1 MPTLKTIKETLE
13 MEDFDPSVKEMTIRQ
28 IQSSDVILKASSMPG
43 GGNGL
48 FARRDIPAGTILPYS
63 TIVTLADD
71 PEMDEK
77 NDTYFMTV
85 SYLNK
90 KNKFRTIG
98 KLVADG
104 NPKLSGLSK
113 MKAVHRMASY
123 ANESSSSPPNCIF
136 VDNPAIDRDAVYT
149 SLERGTPMVST
160 LLVVPYDLKKGTELF
175 TLYGSDYQRGYKVWR
190 DRRDIKNKMVIY
202 CNEIAE
208 YHVDELSEMFPV
220 GK

>member
-1 MPTLKTIKETLE
+1 MPPLKTIKETFE
-13 MEDFDPSVKEMTIRQ
+13 VEDFDQSVREMTIRQ
-28 IQSSDVILKASSMPG
+28 IQSSDVILKPSSMPG

-48 FARRDIPAGTILPYS
+48 FAKRGIPAGTILPYS
-63 TIVTLADD
+63 TIVTIADD
-71 PEMDEK
+71 PEMDGTD
-77 NDTYFMTV
+77 DTYFMTV
-85 SYLNK
+85 TYLNK

-104 NPKLSGLSK
+104 NPKLPGLSK

-123 ANESSSSPPNCIF
+123 ANESSNSPPNCIF
-136 VDNPAIDRDAVYT
+136 VDNPAIDREAVYT

-160 LLVVPYDLKKGTELF
+160 LLIVPYDIKRGTELF

-190 DRRDIKNKMVIY
+190 DRRDIKNKMIIY

-208 YHVDELSEMFPV
+208 YHVDELSEMFTV
-220 GK
+220 EK